1 MRLQILPAVL
11 ERIHSQGEAAYP
23 EEGAG
28 LMLGEISQDQ
38 RRVMEILV
46 LPNVREDTARHNR
59 YLLSPEDYLKGEAE
73 ADRLGLDV
81 LGVFHSH
88 PDHPN
93 RPSEFDRQ
101 WAWPNFSYLI
111 TSVMMGKAQ
120 ESRSWRLMEDR
131 ANFIEEEIGILEQ
144 TKV

>member
-1 MRLQILPAVL
+1 MSLEILPAVL

-28 LMLGEISQDQ
+28 LMLGEIDQDR
-38 RRVMEILV
+38 RRVIEIV
-46 LPNVREDTARHNR
+46 TLPNVREDNARHNR
-59 YLLSPEDYLKGEAE
+59 YLLSPEDYLKGEEE
-73 ADRLGLDV
+73 ASRLGLDV

-88 PDHPN
+88 PNHPN

-111 TSVMMGKAQ
+111 TSVMMGKAH
-120 ESRSWRLMEDR
+120 ESCSWRLAEDR
-131 ANFIEEEIGILEQ
+131 ANFIEEEIKIVER
-144 TKV
+144 TKT

>member
-1 MRLQILPAVL
+1 MSLEILPAVL
-11 ERIHSQGEAAYP
+11 KRIHLHVEAAYP

-28 LMLGEISQDQ
+28 LMLGEIDQDR
-38 RRVMEILV
+38 RRVVEILT
-46 LPNVREDTARHNR
+46 LPNVREHTARHNR
-59 YLLSPEDYLKGEAE
+59 YLLSPQDYLKGEAE

-93 RPSEFDRQ
+93 QPSEFDRK

-111 TSVMMGKAQ
+111 TSVIMGKAH
-120 ESRSWRLMEDR
+120 ESRAWRLTEDR
-131 ANFIEEEIGILEQ
+131 TKFFEEEIENVENTIA
-144 TKV
+144 